1 MNRRRHAVLFV
12 LLGLLART
20 SFAQA
25 LLDGS
30 PDQPLTH
37 VAPGTTV
44 QLSAHLLNLTNQ
56 TIFLRGLSYTGSET
70 FSGTVSI
77 SDFIEDAPDSLQP
90 GDSWAGVMAVIGVPA
105 GPGTSSGHRLDFFV
119 NGGVNRYDDQV
130 VAQLTFAVD
139 DSNVTT
145 GAGDAPPLPRE
156 LALSAAPN
164 PASGSTHIRLALPT
178 PGRVELRLFDV
189 VGRTRRVFVS
199 GWAEAG
205 ERHFVWDGRDGD
217 GKSLPAGAYFLRLE
231 TAQGA
236 RRLKLSLVR

>member
-1 MNRRRHAVLFV
+1 MSRRHAALFV
-12 LLGLLART
+12 LFGMIART
-20 SFAQA
+20 SLAQG
-25 LLDGS
+25 LLDGF

-37 VAPGTTV
+37 VTPGTTV
-44 QLSAHLLNLTNQ
+44 QLSASLLNLTNQ
-56 TIFLRGLSYTGSET
+56 TIFVRGLSYTSSET

-77 SDFIEDAPDSLQP
+77 SDFIEDVPDSLLP

-130 VAQLTFAVD
+130 VAQVTFAVD
-139 DSNVTT
+139 DSTITT
-145 GAGDAPPLPRE
+145 GVTDAAPLPRE
-156 LALSAAPN
+156 LALSASPN

-189 VGRTRRVFVS
+189 AGRTRRVFAS
-199 GWAEAG
+199 GWLEAG
-205 ERHFVWDGRDGD
+205 ERQFVWDGRDGG
-217 GKSLPAGAYFLRLE
+217 GKALAPGTYFLRVE
-231 TAQGA
+231 TAQGV